1 MNLNSLDFSVNFKY
15 TVNVNV
21 KSKFKVLCSAFV
33 LGYYLMNFVTS
44 SSLFSEDLDIPLF
57 TYVQGIVTKNRL
69 MTGVSKI
76 TQNTYNLSQN

>member
-1 MNLNSLDFSVNFKY
+1 MNLSSLDFSVNFKY
-15 TVNVNV
+15 TVNLNV

-44 SSLFSEDLDIPLF
+44 SIQTGSLFSEDLDIPLF
-57 TYVQGIVTKNRL
+57 NYVQGIVTKNRL

-76 TQNTYNLSQN
+76 TQNT